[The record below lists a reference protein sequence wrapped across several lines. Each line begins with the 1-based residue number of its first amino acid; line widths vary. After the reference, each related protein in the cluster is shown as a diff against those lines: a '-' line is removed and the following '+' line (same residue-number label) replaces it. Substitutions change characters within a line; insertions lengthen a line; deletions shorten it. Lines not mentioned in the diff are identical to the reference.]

1 MGNSKSLEVEVN
13 GNNFKQEVL
22 ESSIPVL
29 VDFWASWC
37 MPCRML
43 APTIEKLAE
52 EWLYRWRKSGE
63 EVHLIIVDPPRK
75 GCSLKVLKGIIKI
88 KPKKIIYVSCNP
100 ATLARDLKYLTKD
113 DDYKLKKVLP
123 IDMFPQTS
131 HVECIASLER

>member
-1 MGNSKSLEVEVN
+1 MENSKSLEVEVN

-52 EWLYRWRKSGE
+52 ENQGKLKVCKLNTDENQNIAAQYGIQGIPT
-63 EVHLIIVDPPRK
+63 LIIFKEGKEVGRTV
-75 GCSLKVLKGIIKI
+75 GVT
-88 KPKKIIYVSCNP
+88 PKE
-100 ATLARDLKYLTKD
+100 
-113 DDYKLKKVLP
+113 KLQEKLNS
-123 IDMFPQTS
+123 I
-131 HVECIASLER
+131 L

>member
-43 APTIEKLAE
+43 DPITEKLAE
-52 EWLYRWRKSGE
+52 ENQGK
-63 EVHLIIVDPPRK
+63 
-75 GCSLKVLKGIIKI
+75 LKVCKLNTDENQNIAAQYGIQGI
-88 KPKKIIYVSCNP
+88 P
-100 ATLARDLKYLTKD
+100 TLIVFKEGKEVGRTVGVMSKE
-113 DDYKLKKVLP
+113 KLQEKLDPVL
-123 IDMFPQTS
+123 
-131 HVECIASLER
+131 

>member
-13 GNNFKQEVL
+13 GNNFQQEVL

-52 EWLYRWRKSGE
+52 ENQGKLKVCKLNTDENQNISAQYGIQGIPT
-63 EVHLIIVDPPRK
+63 LIIFKEGKEVGRTVGVMSKEKLQEKLDP
-75 GCSLKVLKGIIKI
+75 VL
-88 KPKKIIYVSCNP
+88 
-100 ATLARDLKYLTKD
+100 
-113 DDYKLKKVLP
+113 
-123 IDMFPQTS
+123 
-131 HVECIASLER
+131 

>member
-52 EWLYRWRKSGE
+52 ENRDKLKVCKLNTDENQNIAAQYGIQGIPT
-63 EVHLIIVDPPRK
+63 LIIFKEGKEVGRTVGVMSKEKLQEKLDPI
-75 GCSLKVLKGIIKI
+75 L
-88 KPKKIIYVSCNP
+88 
-100 ATLARDLKYLTKD
+100 
-113 DDYKLKKVLP
+113 
-123 IDMFPQTS
+123 
-131 HVECIASLER
+131 

>member
-52 EWLYRWRKSGE
+52 ENRGK
-63 EVHLIIVDPPRK
+63 
-75 GCSLKVLKGIIKI
+75 LKVCKLNTDENQNIAAQYGIQGI
-88 KPKKIIYVSCNP
+88 P
-100 ATLARDLKYLTKD
+100 TLIVFKEGKEAGRTVGVMSKE
-113 DDYKLKKVLP
+113 KLQEKLDP
-123 IDMFPQTS
+123 I
-131 HVECIASLER
+131 L

>member
-52 EWLYRWRKSGE
+52 ENQGK
-63 EVHLIIVDPPRK
+63 
-75 GCSLKVLKGIIKI
+75 LKVCKLNTDENQNIAAQYGIQGI
-88 KPKKIIYVSCNP
+88 P
-100 ATLARDLKYLTKD
+100 TLIVFKEGKEVGRTVGVMSKE
-113 DDYKLKKVLP
+113 KLQEKLDP
-123 IDMFPQTS
+123 I
-131 HVECIASLER
+131 L

>member
-43 APTIEKLAE
+43 TPTIEKLAE
-52 EWLYRWRKSGE
+52 ENQGKLKVCKLNTDENQNISAQYGIQGIPT
-63 EVHLIIVDPPRK
+63 LIIFKEGKEVGRTVGVMSKEKLQEKLDPI
-75 GCSLKVLKGIIKI
+75 L
-88 KPKKIIYVSCNP
+88 
-100 ATLARDLKYLTKD
+100 
-113 DDYKLKKVLP
+113 
-123 IDMFPQTS
+123 
-131 HVECIASLER
+131 